1 MNQIKSIVKY
11 PYYLCMYFIS
21 LISFILTKK
30 TPHSGYAALRIFFIA
45 TKGRSNRFL
54 NKFIGFFVGKYK
66 NINSRGILGDLSEGD
81 IIKITDKIKKNGFYV
96 FDAGLDEKDLNKI
109 ISFSKSTPTRYIDV
123 SLDVPSFKD
132 ELVLL
137 NEDNIIS
144 PRYQFNK
151 SDLVRNETIMDIAT
165 DKSILA
171 IAQSY
176 LGCKPVLDKITMWWS
191 FPFNKKGASAAA
203 QMYHFDMDRI
213 KFLKFFF
220 YLTDVHNENG
230 PHCYVRGSHRVKP
243 LTTGLEGRRTDDE
256 IEKAFKEEDILEI
269 CGKKGA
275 ILAVD
280 TSGLHKGKP
289 LTKDK
294 RLLFQLEFAN
304 TLYGNSYEV
313 VTLPKDISKEV
324 KETIKEYKYTYNQVL
339 KL

>member
-1 MNQIKSIVKY
+1 MKAIKNILKY
-11 PYYLCMYFIS
+11 PFYLFMYFVS
-21 LISFILTKK
+21 LFYFLFTKK

-54 NKFIGFFVGKYK
+54 NKFIGAFVGKYK
-66 NINSRGILGDLSEGD
+66 NIKSKGILGDLTNKD
-81 IIKITDKIKKNGFYV
+81 IHNITSQIQKDGFCV
-96 FDAGLDEKDLNKI
+96 FDVKLDEGQLNQI
-109 ISFSKSTPTRYIDV
+109 ISFSKSTPTRYIDI
-123 SLDVPSFKD
+123 SLDVPSYKE

-151 SDLVRNETIMDIAT
+151 SDLVTNETIMNLAT

-171 IAQSY
+171 VAQSY
-176 LGCKPVLDKITMWWS
+176 LGCKPVLDKISMWWS

-220 YLTDVHNENG
+220 YITDVHNENG
-230 PHCYVRGSHRVKP
+230 PHCYIRGSHKSKP
-243 LTTGLEGRRTDDE
+243 LTTGKEGRRTDEE
-256 IEKAFKEEDILEI
+256 ITQAFKEEDILEI
-269 CGKKGA
+269 CGKKGS

-294 RLLFQLEFAN
+294 RLLLQLEFAN
-304 TLYGNSYEV
+304 TLYGTSYEV

-324 KETIKEYKYTYNQVL
+324 KETINEYKYTYNQVL
-339 KL
+339 KY